1 MKDSISLMVMCYE
14 FDYHP
19 TSKPSTRIF
28 IYNVET
34 KQERKWRAWSE
45 HAKHGEIIVSEK
57 GDWVAITLKK
67 FLKKNHFATV
77 IQIGNLL
84 KK

>member
-1 MKDSISLMVMCYE
+1 MCYE
-14 FDYHP
+14 LDYHP

-45 HAKHGEIIVSEK
+45 HAKNGEIIVS
-57 GDWVAITLKK
+57 
-67 FLKKNHFATV
+67 
-77 IQIGNLL
+77 
-84 KK
+84 